1 MENENAIKNF
11 DDLVFENRNKTYG
24 AYAIRK
30 SYNDNVN
37 KAAMIALL
45 SSGVLVVFTILIS
58 SGKEIVENIT
68 VTEKIC
74 KLDIIP
80 VIDPAVK
87 PPKQNLPKQH
97 KAVTTPTQVTTETV
111 IEEPKIENPPQETN
125 VEGSETGHDIFVEG
139 KATEEN
145 TVVAA
150 VAPVPAKPRIF
161 THVEFMPQFT
171 GGETAMIRFIQRTFH
186 YPAVARRMNIEGTV
200 YVSFV
205 IDADGNVTMINVD
218 KGVSKE
224 CDEEAIRIIEK
235 MPKWIAGRQGN
246 MPVSVRQCLP
256 IKFTLNHD
264 L

>member
-11 DDLVFENRNKTYG
+11 DDLIFENRNKTYG

-37 KAAMIALL
+37 KAVFIALL
-45 SSGVLVVFTILIS
+45 SVGIIVILSSFSASTKDDAPKNPDGGKPNTLLPDPVVIVEPPPA
-58 SGKEIVENIT
+58 KEIPHVRSVSNNVQPVVTTDKVDDKPIETTNTINSDGQDTGDIVIATTGAVIDSGTVVIEPPVIVAPKIFNHVENM
-68 VTEKIC
+68 
-74 KLDIIP
+74 
-80 VIDPAVK
+80 
-87 PPKQNLPKQH
+87 PKF
-97 KAVTTPTQVTTETV
+97 
-111 IEEPKIENPPQETN
+111 I
-125 VEGSETGHDIFVEG
+125 
-139 KATEEN
+139 
-145 TVVAA
+145 
-150 VAPVPAKPRIF
+150 
-161 THVEFMPQFT
+161 

-186 YPAVARRMNIEGTV
+186 YPAVARRMGNEGTV
-200 YVSFV
+200 FVSFV
-205 IDADGNVTMINVD
+205 IDAEGNITMVKVD

-235 MPKWIAGRQGN
+235 MPKWIAGRQGD